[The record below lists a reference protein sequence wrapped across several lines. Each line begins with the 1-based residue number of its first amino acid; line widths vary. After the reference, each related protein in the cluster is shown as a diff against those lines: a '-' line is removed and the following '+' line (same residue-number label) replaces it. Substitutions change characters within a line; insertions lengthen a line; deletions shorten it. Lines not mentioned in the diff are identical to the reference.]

1 MRFSP
6 GGSPQPCI
14 LLGDLCGPI
23 DVYDMDNLHLQRSYL
38 EHGDKV
44 TGIDWISRDNHS
56 FVSCSKDGTVKL
68 YDLMRPH
75 SYALLSLDMNVCGVR
90 CNPFDMNQIAFG
102 TSIGKF
108 YVYDVQQ
115 MASPYLE
122 VKGHSKTVSK
132 VIFITTQEILSMSLD
147 STVKL

>member
-44 TGIDWISRDNHS
+44 TGIYWISRDNHS

-68 YDLMRPH
+68 YDLTRPH
-75 SYALLSLDMNVCGVR
+75 SYASLSLDMNVCGVR
-90 CNPFDMNQIAFG
+90 CNPFDMNLIAFG

-108 YVYDVQQ
+108 YVYDV
-115 MASPYLE
+115 
-122 VKGHSKTVSK
+122 
-132 VIFITTQEILSMSLD
+132 
-147 STVKL
+147 